1 MALCLLLKKI
11 VQNSPKTMK
20 LYVSNK
26 NESPRMF
33 ENDFVDACSRWHW
46 TSPLW
51 VYVPFVAFLMYLS
64 LVNFEVSIIV
74 TAALFVAGMFAWTFA
89 EYVFHRFLFHYHPK
103 SAWGKRL
110 IWILHGVHHDYP
122 SDAWRLVMPLPISL
136 PLAVVFY
143 TLFYLV
149 IGESH
154 TPAFMAGFVTGYLIY
169 DIGHYAVH
177 HFPIKGGIWGYL
189 REHHMRHHF
198 KSPHQ
203 GYGVSSPLW
212 DYVFGTM
219 FKARSSENDKSS
231 APHSSRRT
239 ADHRAE

>member
-1 MALCLLLKKI
+1 
-11 VQNSPKTMK
+11 MK

-51 VYVPFVAFLMYLS
+51 AYVPMVLFLLYLS
-64 LVNFEVSIIV
+64 IAKFEVSLAL
-74 TAALFVAGMFAWTFA
+74 TAGLFAAGAFAWTFA
-89 EYVFHRFLFHYHPK
+89 EYVLHRFVFHYQPK
-103 SAWGKRL
+103 RAWAQRL
-110 IWILHGVHHDYP
+110 HWILHGVHHDYP

-136 PLAVVFY
+136 PLAAVFY
-143 TLFYLV
+143 ALFYFTLGKV
-149 IGESH
+149 L
-154 TPAFMAGFVTGYLIY
+154 TPAFMAGFVAGYLVY

-198 KSPHQ
+198 QSPNQ

-212 DYVFGTM
+212 DYVFGTT
-219 FKARSSENDKSS
+219 FTARHATHSTHTQKRASEQNV
-231 APHSSRRT
+231 
-239 ADHRAE
+239 EL